1 MIKQSFNLDWHA
13 GPKQHAFAS
22 FSGVAPDIKPVTLPY
37 DAIRDRPRSADS
49 AQGSHTAYYPGG
61 PFEYTK
67 TFDVPA
73 EWHDKAVI
81 VEFEGVYRDA
91 MVYVNGEF
99 AAQRPSGYAGF
110 AIKAEPYLR
119 YGQSNTIAVQAR
131 AHEDSRWYTGA
142 GIYRNTHIIVTDPV
156 HVALDGVRITTPDVD
171 AERAVVAV
179 ATTVENDSRFTRT
192 VRLDTRIIGAGGT
205 VVANGSAP
213 VTLLPGTSAVSR
225 TRLFVA
231 SPALWSPDSPAL
243 YEVHTTVTAGDDLLD
258 EDRSC
263 FGIRTLQLDPRHG
276 LRINGTTIDLR
287 GACVHHDN
295 GPLGSAAISRAEE
308 RRVEILKAA
317 GFNAIRSSHNPLSRA
332 MLDACD
338 RLGMLVMDELTD
350 IWTEGK
356 STFDYS
362 LAFPEWWERDL
373 EAMIAK
379 DFNHPSVI
387 MYSIGNEIFEVG
399 TPIGSSWGRRL
410 AEKARSLDDTRFVTN
425 ALNGLVAMMDRLGEM
440 MGGGNADQ
448 QMDVNTMMASMG
460 EMMRQLSTSNAV
472 TQATEE
478 SASVLDIVGFN
489 YAETR
494 YELDAVQFPNRVM
507 VGSETFPNNIDE
519 LWRLVRAN
527 SHVIGDFTWTGWD
540 YLGEAGIGSVAY
552 TDEPGFVPGLAAPYP
567 YLVASAGDID
577 ITGHRRTVS
586 YYRETVFGLRRAP
599 YIAVHR
605 PQFHGRP
612 TTQSPWSWTDSV
624 SSWSWDVPAGSPTTV
639 DVYSDADEIELLLN
653 GSSIG
658 RAPVGQPKP
667 FIARF
672 EVQYEAGEL
681 IAVAYTV
688 GEEQTRTVLLTAND
702 SLRVHAAADR
712 TAIRAD
718 DTDLAYIEITL
729 QDADGNLANN
739 RDRPVAVTVD
749 GPGVLAALGTGC
761 PSTEETF
768 HAATRTTYDGRAL
781 AIVRPIGAGDITVTV
796 TAEGLEPVTLHLRA
810 GDEEGI

>member
-1 MIKQSFNLDWHA
+1 MIKQSFNLDWLA
-13 GPKQHAFAS
+13 GPKQSVFESLAGS
-22 FSGVAPDIKPVTLPY
+22 APDIKTVTLPY
-37 DAIRDRPRSADS
+37 DALRDQPRSADS
-49 AQGSHTAYYPGG
+49 DQGSHTAYYLGG
-61 PFEYTK
+61 AFEYTK

-73 EWHDKAVI
+73 EWRDKTVI
-81 VEFEGVYRDA
+81 LEFEGVYRDA
-91 MVYVNGEF
+91 MVYINGEF
-99 AAQRPSGYAGF
+99 AAQRPNGYAGF

-131 AHEDSRWYTGA
+131 AHEDSRWYSGA

-156 HVALDGVRITTPDVD
+156 HIALDGVRITTPDVD

-179 ATTVENDSRFTRT
+179 ATTLENDSRFTRT
-192 VRLDTRIIGAGGT
+192 VRLDTRIIGADGT
-205 VVANGSAP
+205 VVAQGSAP

-225 TRLFVA
+225 ARLFVP

-243 YEVHTTVTAGDDLLD
+243 YEAHTTVTEGDALLD
-258 EDRSC
+258 EDRSR
-263 FGIRTLQLDPRHG
+263 FGIRTLQLDPEHG
-276 LRINGTTIDLR
+276 LRINSTTIDLR

-295 GPLGSAAISRAEE
+295 GPLGAATIARAEE

-350 IWTEGK
+350 IWTKGK
-356 STFDYS
+356 TPFDYA

-399 TPIGSSWGRRL
+399 TPIGSSWGRKL
-410 AEKARSLDDTRFVTN
+410 AEKTRAMDDTRFVTN
-425 ALNGLVAMMDRLGEM
+425 AINGMVAVLDRLGEL
-440 MGGGNADQ
+440 MGGANAEQ
-448 QMDVNTMMASMG
+448 QMDVNSMIANLG
-460 EMMRQLSTSNAV
+460 AIMGQLSASELV

-478 SASVLDIVGFN
+478 SASVLDVVGFN

-494 YELDAVQFPNRVM
+494 YELDAVQFPNRIM
-507 VGSETFPNNIDE
+507 VGSETFPGNIDE
-519 LWRLVRAN
+519 LWRLVRAHP
-527 SHVIGDFTWTGWD
+527 HVIGDFTWTGWD
-540 YLGEAGIGSVAY
+540 YLGEAGIGRVDY
-552 TDEPGFVPGLAAPYP
+552 TDEPGFAPGIAAPFP
-567 YLVASAGDID
+567 YLLASTGDID

-586 YYRETVFGLRRAP
+586 YYRETVFGLRRSP

-612 TTQSPWSWTDSV
+612 TAQTPWSWTDSV
-624 SSWSWDVPAGSPTTV
+624 SSWSWDVPAGSPATV

-672 EVQYEAGEL
+672 EVQYEPGEL
-681 IAVAYTV
+681 VAVASTA
-688 GEEQTRTVLLTAND
+688 GAEQARTALRTAND
-702 SLRVHAAADR
+702 SLRVHVAADR

-729 QDADGNLANN
+729 QDADGNLASH
-739 RDRPVAVTVD
+739 RDRPVAVNVE
-749 GPGVLAALGTGC
+749 GPGVLAGLGTGQ
-761 PSTEETF
+761 PRTEETF

-781 AIVRPIGAGDITVTV
+781 AIIRPTDAGDITVTV
-796 TAEGLEPVTLHLRA
+796 TADELAPVTLHVRA